1 MLPITTE
8 MKMSS
13 REIAELTGKRHD
25 NVMADIRKMLTE
37 LYGEGGLLKFQ
48 DTYQNEQNGQ
58 TYSAFM
64 LDREHTECL
73 LTGYSAELRMR
84 VIKRWH
90 QLEQEKALGFN
101 PNDQIAVLEHF
112 LLEKKKAQALQIEND
127 SLKNLFVDGMT
138 PAQFAKSLNGV
149 NCQKINSHLANERK
163 WLFNSGKS
171 LAEYDWRVAAYARD
185 NYLTEKPIKISRLGK
200 DEKMKYQPILLK
212 KGAAKIY
219 SMYIA
224 GELPMKAN
232 WNGLHTHDKSVR
244 IAG

>member
-1 MLPITTE
+1 MLPINAGNEAT
-8 MKMSS
+8 MSS
-13 REIAELTGKRHD
+13 REIADLVQSRHSD
-25 NVMADIRKMLTE
+25 VMKSIERLMESGAIQGYAATP
-37 LYGEGGLLKFQ
+37 Y
-48 DTYQNEQNGQ
+48 THEQNGQ
-58 TYSAFM
+58 TYDEYLVYKRDSYVVVAQLSPAFTAA
-64 LDREHTECL
+64 LVDRWQE
-73 LTGYSAELRMR
+73 
-84 VIKRWH
+84 
-90 QLEQEKALGFN
+90 LEQEKALGFN

>member
-1 MLPITTE
+1 MLPINAGNEAT
-8 MKMSS
+8 MSS
-13 REIAELTGKRHD
+13 REIADLVQSRHSD
-25 NVMADIRKMLTE
+25 VMKSIERLMESGAIQGYAATP
-37 LYGEGGLLKFQ
+37 Y
-48 DTYQNEQNGQ
+48 THEQNGQ
-58 TYSAFM
+58 TYDEYLVHKRDSYVIVAQLSPTFTAA
-64 LDREHTECL
+64 LVDRWQE
-73 LTGYSAELRMR
+73 
-84 VIKRWH
+84 
-90 QLEQEKALGFN
+90 LEQEKALGFN

>member
-1 MLPITTE
+1 MLPINAGNKAT
-8 MKMSS
+8 MSS
-13 REIAELTGKRHD
+13 REIAELVQSRHSD
-25 NVMADIRKMLTE
+25 VMKSIERLMDSGAIQGYAATP
-37 LYGEGGLLKFQ
+37 Y
-48 DTYQNEQNGQ
+48 THEQNGQ
-58 TYSAFM
+58 TYDEYLVYKRDSYVIVAQLSPTFTAA
-64 LDREHTECL
+64 LVDRWQE
-73 LTGYSAELRMR
+73 
-84 VIKRWH
+84 
-90 QLEQEKALGFN
+90 LEQEKALGFN

-112 LLEKKKAQALQIEND
+112 LLEKKKSQALQIEND

-171 LAEYDWRVAAYARD
+171 LTEYDWRVASYARD
-185 NYLTEKPIKISRLGK
+185 NYLTEKPVKINRLGK